1 MTSPPGLAPVSLA
14 RPAVKGADT
23 ELDPALVRR
32 TTTALAAVSGLRR
45 KDARALVVA
54 YATGA
59 RPAELDGWS
68 HWLRN
73 ELGVCDPTGE
83 SVARSL
89 DRERGR

>member
-1 MTSPPGLAPVSLA
+1 MTSPPGVSPVAQA
-14 RPAVKGADT
+14 RPAQGTDT

-32 TTTALAAVSGLRR
+32 TAVAFSALSGIRR
-45 KDARALVVA
+45 REARALVVA
-54 YATGA
+54 YASGA

-83 SVARSL
+83 SVARGV
-89 DRERGR
+89 DRERGAR